1 MTELTDTML
10 ILKCKEKDTHA
21 FRILVERYK
30 KQAYSFAFS
39 YLQNADDALN
49 ISQDAFIRTWK
60 AMDTFIEGKHFSPWL
75 FSIIKNLSINHLEKK
90 KHLREISLDKAIEEN
105 GFDIADSENN
115 PLDALE
121 EKENRQQIWKVIF
134 ELKEEFREII
144 ILKHFHD
151 FSYQEIAE
159 TLSIPVGTVMS
170 RLYYARLDLKER
182 LKNIIQRNEFDDKQ

>member
-1 MTELTDTML
+1 MESNGYIYRRETFQPMV
-10 ILKCKEKDTHA
+10 IQY
-21 FRILVERYK
+21 YK
-30 KQAYSFAFS
+30 KS
-39 YLQNADDALN
+39 LN
-49 ISQDAFIRTWK
+49 KSSW
-60 AMDTFIEGKHFSPWL
+60 E
-75 FSIIKNLSINHLEKK
+75 K

-121 EKENRQQIWKVIF
+121 EKENRQQIRKVIF

-170 RLYYARLDLKER
+170 RLYYARRDLKER
-182 LKNIIQRNEFDDKQ
+182 LKHII